1 MSLAEREDM
10 KKIIILL
17 LTSILLCGCAD
28 EPIKAEC
35 DLLTIRPYS
44 TNVEKGVFTRKEKRI
59 DYIEY
64 TYEYNGKLY
73 LDTIAVGEIR
83 LGDKTIVLIEDDGY
97 IYDNLQLSL
106 EDYKELHNL
115 ND

>member
-1 MSLAEREDM
+1 M
-10 KKIIILL
+10 KKIIILI
-17 LTSILLCGCAD
+17 LTLMLLCGCAD

-73 LDTIAVGEIR
+73 LDTIAVGEIQ

-115 ND
+115 SE